1 MGSHVVKGALG
12 KRHGGLSGR
21 VPDPRANMCSV
32 SRISAAVAGRVNG
45 QRSTAQP
52 QAYRCG
58 VPDIE
63 STTNSR
69 IKGLVRL
76 RKRRERDATG
86 LFLVEGE
93 RELESALR
101 RHEVLDLYACE
112 DLLTEHGARVFD
124 GVVDGAS
131 VPITSVSGPVLE
143 KISLRGNPS
152 GFVAVLRQWEVPLT
166 AIPTDQALVLVV
178 ESIEKPGN
186 LGGMI
191 RSANAAGAA
200 VVVADPTTDLFNSN
214 VIRASMGTLF
224 TTPIAVAS
232 TAETIAWL
240 EESGITVYSTTPVA
254 TQAHS
259 DVDLTQPC
267 ALVVGSESSG
277 LTDAWLSREQILIPM
292 TGTIDSLN
300 ASVSAG
306 IVLFEAV
313 RQRRATGD
321 G

>member
-1 MGSHVVKGALG
+1 MA
-12 KRHGGLSGR
+12 
-21 VPDPRANMCSV
+21 
-32 SRISAAVAGRVNG
+32 
-45 QRSTAQP
+45 
-52 QAYRCG
+52 
-58 VPDIE
+58 DIE
-63 STTNSR
+63 STANPRVKS
-69 IKGLVRL
+69 LVKL

-101 RHEVLDLYACE
+101 SHEVLDLYVCE
-112 DLLTEHGARVFD
+112 DLLTEHGGRVHRQ
-124 GVVDGAS
+124 VVIEAS
-131 VPITSVSGPVLE
+131 IPVTSVSAAVLQ

-152 GFVAVLRQWEVPLT
+152 GFVAVLRQWEAPLS
-166 AIPTDQALVLVV
+166 AIPTEQALVLVV
-178 ESIEKPGN
+178 EAIEKPGN

-191 RSANAAGAA
+191 RSANAAGAS

-224 TTPIAVAS
+224 TTPVAVAS
-232 TAETIAWL
+232 TANTMAWL
-240 EESGITVYSTTPVA
+240 DEHDIAAFATTPAA

-267 ALVVGSESSG
+267 ALVVGSESTG
-277 LTDAWLSREQILIPM
+277 LTGEWFDREQILIPM

-313 RQRRATGD
+313 RQRRLAG
-321 G
+321 GG

>member
-1 MGSHVVKGALG
+1 M
-12 KRHGGLSGR
+12 
-21 VPDPRANMCSV
+21 
-32 SRISAAVAGRVNG
+32 
-45 QRSTAQP
+45 T
-52 QAYRCG
+52 
-58 VPDIE
+58 DIE

-69 IKGLVRL
+69 IKGVVRL
-76 RKRRERDATG
+76 RKRRERDATR

-101 RHEVLDLYACE
+101 GHEVLDLYVCE
-112 DLLTEHGARVFD
+112 DLLTEHGARVYD
-124 GVVDGAS
+124 SVVDGGAI
-131 VPITSVSGPVLE
+131 PITSVSAPVLE

-152 GFVAVLRQWEVPLT
+152 GFVAVLRQWEAPLA
-166 AIPTDQALVLVV
+166 AIPTKDALVLVV

-191 RSANAAGAA
+191 RSANAAGAS
-200 VVVADPTTDLFNSN
+200 VVVADATTDLFNSN

-224 TTPIAVAS
+224 TTPVAVAS
-232 TAETIAWL
+232 TTDTLAWL
-240 EESGITVYSTTPVA
+240 DENRINVFSTTPSA

-259 DVDLTQPC
+259 DVDFTQPS
-267 ALVVGSESSG
+267 ALVVGSESTG
-277 LTDAWLSREQILIPM
+277 LTDVWFGREQILIPM

-313 RQRRATGD
+313 RQRRATGNR
-321 G
+321 

>member
-1 MGSHVVKGALG
+1 M
-12 KRHGGLSGR
+12 
-21 VPDPRANMCSV
+21 
-32 SRISAAVAGRVNG
+32 
-45 QRSTAQP
+45 
-52 QAYRCG
+52 
-58 VPDIE
+58 
-63 STTNSR
+63 
-69 IKGLVRL
+69 RL

-101 RHEVLDLYACE
+101 GHEVLDLYVCE
-112 DLLTEHGARVFD
+112 ELLTEHGARVYEQVR
-124 GVVDGAS
+124 GGAS
-131 VPITSVSGPVLE
+131 IPITSVSAPVLE

-152 GFVAVLRQWEVPLT
+152 GYVAVLRQWEAPL
-166 AIPTDQALVLVV
+166 AGIPTQDALVLVV

-191 RSANAAGAA
+191 RSANAAGAS
-200 VVVADPTTDLFNSN
+200 VVVADATTDLFNSN

-224 TTPIAVAS
+224 TTPVAVAS
-232 TAETIAWL
+232 TTETLAWL
-240 EESGITVYSTTPVA
+240 DDNAIAVFATTPA
-254 TQAHS
+254 ARKAHS
-259 DVDLTQPC
+259 EVDLTGPC
-267 ALVVGSESSG
+267 ALVVGSESTG
-277 LTDAWLSREQILIPM
+277 LSDVWFGREQILIPM

-313 RQRRATGD
+313 RQRQSRDTGN

>member
-1 MGSHVVKGALG
+1 
-12 KRHGGLSGR
+12 
-21 VPDPRANMCSV
+21 
-32 SRISAAVAGRVNG
+32 
-45 QRSTAQP
+45 
-52 QAYRCG
+52 

-63 STTNSR
+63 STTNPR

-76 RKRRERDATG
+76 RRRRARDATG

-93 RELESALR
+93 RELESALPG
-101 RHEVLDLYACE
+101 HAVLDVYVCP
-112 DLLTEHGARVFD
+112 DLLTEHGARVYER
-124 GVVDGAS
+124 VVDDGRI
-131 VPITSVSGPVLE
+131 PITSVSAPVLE

-152 GFVAVLRQWEVPLT
+152 GFVAVLRQWETPLSS
-166 AIPTDQALVLVV
+166 IPTEEALVLVV

-200 VVVADPTTDLFNSN
+200 VIVADPTTDLFNSN

-224 TTPIAVAS
+224 TTPVAVAS
-232 TAETIAWL
+232 AAQALAWL
-240 EESGITVYSTTPVA
+240 DENGIVVFATTPAA
-254 TQAHS
+254 TQTHS
-259 DVDLTQPC
+259 EVELTQPC
-267 ALVVGSESSG
+267 ALVIGSESTG
-277 LTDAWLSREQILIPM
+277 LTDTWLDRQQILIPM

-313 RQRRATGD
+313 RQRRSR
-321 G
+321 

>member
-1 MGSHVVKGALG
+1 M
-12 KRHGGLSGR
+12 
-21 VPDPRANMCSV
+21 
-32 SRISAAVAGRVNG
+32 
-45 QRSTAQP
+45 
-52 QAYRCG
+52 
-58 VPDIE
+58 PDIE
-63 STTNSR
+63 SITNSR

-93 RELESALR
+93 RELESALGA
-101 RHEVLDLYACE
+101 HEVLDLYVCQ
-112 DLLTEHGARVFD
+112 DLLTEHGARVYREILT
-124 GVVDGAS
+124 GGS
-131 VPITSVSGPVLE
+131 VPVTTVTESVLE

-152 GFVAVLRQWEVPLT
+152 GFVAVLRQWKAPLSGL
-166 AIPTDQALVLVV
+166 PTEDALVLVV

-191 RSANAAGAA
+191 RSANAAGAS
-200 VVVADPTTDLFNSN
+200 VVVADATTDLFNSN

-224 TTPIAVAS
+224 TTPVAVAS
-232 TAETIAWL
+232 TGEALEWL
-240 EESGITVYSTTPVA
+240 AANDISIFATTPSA
-254 TQAHS
+254 TQSHS
-259 DVDLTQPC
+259 EANLTQPC
-267 ALVVGSESSG
+267 ALVVGSESTG
-277 LTDAWLSREQILIPM
+277 LSEGWLGMDQILIPM

-313 RQRRATGD
+313 RQRRLG

>member
-1 MGSHVVKGALG
+1 MFDARIIQPPAASHQQ
-12 KRHGGLSGR
+12 
-21 VPDPRANMCSV
+21 VP
-32 SRISAAVAGRVNG
+32 
-45 QRSTAQP
+45 
-52 QAYRCG
+52 AYGCWMAE
-58 VPDIE
+58 IE

-93 RELESALR
+93 RELESALPGQ
-101 RHEVLDLYACE
+101 EVLDLYVCG
-112 DLLTEHGARVFD
+112 DLLTAHGRRVYER
-124 GVVDGAS
+124 VVGEGS
-131 VPITSVSGPVLE
+131 IPITSVSAAVLA

-152 GFVAVLRQWEVPLT
+152 GFVAVLRQWDAPLS
-166 AIPTDQALVLVV
+166 AIPTDDALMLVV

-191 RSANAAGAA
+191 RSANAAGAS

-224 TTPIAVAS
+224 TTPVAVAS
-232 TAETIAWL
+232 TEETLNWL
-240 EESGITVYSTTPVA
+240 DENHITIYATTPAA
-254 TQAHS
+254 TKTHS
-259 DVDLTQPC
+259 EADLTEPC
-267 ALVVGSESSG
+267 ALVVGSESTG
-277 LTDAWLSREQILIPM
+277 LSAAWMQSEKILIPM

-313 RQRRATGD
+313 RQRRAVG
-321 G
+321 

>member
-1 MGSHVVKGALG
+1 M
-12 KRHGGLSGR
+12 
-21 VPDPRANMCSV
+21 
-32 SRISAAVAGRVNG
+32 
-45 QRSTAQP
+45 
-52 QAYRCG
+52 
-58 VPDIE
+58 PDIE
-63 STTNSR
+63 STGNTR
-69 IKGLVRL
+69 IKALVRL

-93 RELESALR
+93 RELESALIE
-101 RHEVLDLYACE
+101 HQVLDLYVCE
-112 DLLTEHGARVFD
+112 AMLTGHGERVFREVESR
-124 GVVDGAS
+124 GV
-131 VPITSVSGPVLE
+131 VPITSVSEPVLE

-152 GFVAVLRQWEVPLT
+152 GFVAVLRQWEAPLSLL
-166 AIPTDQALVLVV
+166 PTGDALVLVV

-191 RSANAAGAA
+191 RSANAAGAS

-224 TTPIAVAS
+224 TTPVAVAS
-232 TAETIAWL
+232 TSDTLAWL
-240 EESGITVYSTTPVA
+240 DGNGITTYATTPSA
-254 TQAHS
+254 TRFHS
-259 DVDLTQPC
+259 DVNLVHPC

-277 LTDAWLSREQILIPM
+277 LSSAWLGGEQILIPM

-313 RQRRATGD
+313 RQRRAAR
-321 G
+321 

>member
-1 MGSHVVKGALG
+1 MA
-12 KRHGGLSGR
+12 
-21 VPDPRANMCSV
+21 
-32 SRISAAVAGRVNG
+32 
-45 QRSTAQP
+45 
-52 QAYRCG
+52 
-58 VPDIE
+58 DIE
-63 STTNSR
+63 STTNTR

-76 RKRRERDATG
+76 RKRRERDTTG

-101 RHEVLDLYACE
+101 SHEVLDVYVCE
-112 DLLTEHGARVFD
+112 DLLTEHGSRVFQQ
-124 GVVDGAS
+124 VVADPS
-131 VPITSVSGPVLE
+131 IPITAVTAPVLE

-152 GFVAVLRQWEVPLT
+152 GFVAVLRQWEAPLS
-166 AIPTDQALVLVV
+166 ALPTDDALVLVV

-224 TTPIAVAS
+224 TTPVAVAS
-232 TAETIAWL
+232 TSETLAWL
-240 EESGITVYSTTPVA
+240 HENEIAIFAATPSA

-259 DVDLTQPC
+259 EVNLTQPC
-267 ALVVGSESSG
+267 ALVVGSESTG
-277 LTDAWLSREQILIPM
+277 LTDAWLGSQRILITM

-313 RQRRATGD
+313 RQRRETGNR
-321 G
+321 

>member
-1 MGSHVVKGALG
+1 M
-12 KRHGGLSGR
+12 RR
-21 VPDPRANMCSV
+21 RTWD
-32 SRISAAVAGRVNG
+32 
-45 QRSTAQP
+45 
-52 QAYRCG
+52 AYRP
-58 VPDIE
+58 VVADID
-63 STTNSR
+63 STTNDR
-69 IKGLVRL
+69 IKSLVRL

-93 RELESALR
+93 RELESALIS
-101 RHEVLDLYACE
+101 HEVLDLYVCE
-112 DLLTEHGARVFD
+112 DVLTRHGEKVFREIET
-124 GVVDGAS
+124 GGS
-131 VPITSVSGPVLE
+131 VPITSVSEPVLE

-152 GFVAVLRQWEVPLT
+152 GFVAVLRQWEAPLSGLP
-166 AIPTDQALVLVV
+166 AVDALVLVV

-191 RSANAAGAA
+191 RSANAAGAS

-224 TTPIAVAS
+224 TTPVAVAS
-232 TAETIAWL
+232 TADTVAWL
-240 EESGITVYSTTPVA
+240 GANGIEVYATTPSA
-254 TQAHS
+254 TRYHS
-259 DVDLTQPC
+259 DVDLVQPC

-277 LTDAWLSREQILIPM
+277 LTSAWLGGQQILIPM

-313 RQRRATGD
+313 RQRLAAR
-321 G
+321 